1 MQLKSCFRVSFNYP
15 LLLYLVWA
23 RFESGHLQ
31 LTLSLALSG
40 ATASEK
46 SSIAIIEMG
55 DLKCVCAC
63 VCVSVCVCVGKSVYA
78 IGSVE
83 HEICVFERVS
93 ESVYERKRDRK
104 CVVERVRVCV

>member
-1 MQLKSCFRVSFNYP
+1 MC
-15 LLLYLVWA
+15 
-23 RFESGHLQ
+23 
-31 LTLSLALSG
+31 
-40 ATASEK
+40 
-46 SSIAIIEMG
+46 
-55 DLKCVCAC
+55 
-63 VCVSVCVCVGKSVYA
+63 VCVCVGKSVYA